1 MNATG
6 IATPPT
12 HGIIFRM
19 PQVPGSI
26 QSVFFFF
33 GEAAQWSEICPW
45 QPRYFAH
52 CTRTNEFAKGNK
64 CPSFCAVLINAQNLY
79 DLFKRKQIS
88 YNIWVCIFHCC
99 CSCHFLVISFPT
111 YFGDNFGL
119 VSTYV
124 HKYVYNQYIIIF
136 FFCGTIL
143 ILGAVDPHSLLVVAQ
158 EWGRQSSGA
167 SSRNRFVAQLS
178 QPSTR
183 RLRIAYRTWW
193 AGPKQPA
200 KTAPPFWPRH
210 FHHHLFLVRIAM
222 LRTKAKDPGPSGS
235 SQPFV

>member
-1 MNATG
+1 MWWKERKNLFRLWARKSFQYNLIQSALYIWIDGCYIHAYIFRLMNATG

-79 DLFKRKQIS
+79 DLFKRKQI
-88 YNIWVCIFHCC
+88 
-99 CSCHFLVISFPT
+99 
-111 YFGDNFGL
+111 
-119 VSTYV
+119 
-124 HKYVYNQYIIIF
+124 YI
-136 FFCGTIL
+136 
-143 ILGAVDPHSLLVVAQ
+143 
-158 EWGRQSSGA
+158 
-167 SSRNRFVAQLS
+167 
-178 QPSTR
+178 
-183 RLRIAYRTWW
+183 
-193 AGPKQPA
+193 
-200 KTAPPFWPRH
+200 
-210 FHHHLFLVRIAM
+210 
-222 LRTKAKDPGPSGS
+222 
-235 SQPFV
+235 